1 VSSTSTVRDAF
12 EAEQRLRPLRFSDG
26 HDGWLTTKYSTC
38 KSILADAR
46 FANLPPRPLG
56 GDDGGLIEAFTCA
69 ESVGDLLRLDPPEH
83 TRLRRTVTSYFTVRR
98 VEEKRAAVERI
109 VEGRLRAMEEAGPPL
124 DFVQLFA
131 LRVPALSLCDFL
143 GVDPSES
150 HRFEEPTRILA
161 TFEAS
166 LDEKKAAMRD
176 FFDFVWSVVEEKR
189 ARPGDDPISALVA
202 TDLTDN
208 QLKGLIHLLL
218 AAGLHTTATMFT
230 VGVFFLLSDRDR
242 WDAVRAN
249 LSSIDNTVEELLR
262 FLMTANMDAPRTALE
277 DVEVDGVLIRAGEAV
292 AVCPGRPGGDLI
304 ADPDLRRFDP
314 HHDASGHLAFG
325 HGRHMCLGQHLARL
339 ELQVGFRALMERF
352 PTLDLGAPIESIPWF
367 SSEGLPYNPAASI
380 VEDPLPVRWQS
391 VAGSTSREER

>member
-1 VSSTSTVRDAF
+1 VSSTSTARDAF
-12 EAEQRLRPLRFSDG
+12 EAEQPLRPIRFSDG
-26 HDGWLTTKYSTC
+26 HHGWLTTKYSTC
-38 KSILADAR
+38 KAILGDPR

-56 GDDGGLIEAFTCA
+56 GDDGGLIEAFTCP

-98 VEEKRAAVERI
+98 VEQKRAAVERI
-109 VEGRLRAMEEAGPPL
+109 VGERLRAMDEAGPPI
-124 DFVQLFA
+124 DFVELFA

-143 GVDPSES
+143 GIPPGDSD
-150 HRFEEPTRILA
+150 RFERPTRIIA
-161 TFEAS
+161 TFEAP

-176 FFDFVWSVVEEKR
+176 FFDFVWSVIEEKR
-189 ARPGDDPISALVA
+189 ARPTDDPLSDLVWTA
-202 TDLTDN
+202 ELSDN

-230 VGVFFLLSDRDR
+230 VGVFFMLSDRER
-242 WDAVRAN
+242 WDAARAN
-249 LSSIDNTVEELLR
+249 LSSIDGTVEELLR

-277 DVEVDGVLIRAGEAV
+277 DVELDGVSIRAGEAV

-304 ADPDLRRFDP
+304 ANPAFRRFDP
-314 HHDASGHLAFG
+314 THDASGHLAFG

-367 SSEGLPYNPAASI
+367 SAEGLPYNPAASI
-380 VEDPLPVRWQS
+380 VEDPLLVTWHNGKEGR
-391 VAGSTSREER
+391 